1 MTKISH
7 YDCAFTQTVSLFPEK
22 CSNCVLQHANLL
34 QSFSVLAA
42 SGHFY
47 SEQTYFDLCNSFNLR
62 GF

>member
-22 CSNCVLQHANLL
+22 CSNCVLQHANL

-42 SGHFY
+42 SGHFIQ
-47 SEQTYFDLCNSFNLR
+47 SKHTLTCATHLT
-62 GF
+62 